1 MGDFKIRPGIDLMTD
16 EFGTGPAVERM
27 HTYLVR
33 LRMWLNKGES
43 VRWQSSWGLI
53 DRARLEDDGLT
64 LITDLRIDRAS
75 LIGGLFYGVQ
85 GMRVGGIRK
94 LRLSPHLAYG
104 ERGIP
109 GIIPMNA
116 VLVVEIH
123 VLEERK

>member
-1 MGDFKIRPGIDLMTD
+1 MTN
-16 EFGTGPAVERM
+16 EPGTGPAVERM

-85 GMRVGGIRK
+85 GMRVVTENCDFLLI
-94 LRLSPHLAYG
+94 
-104 ERGIP
+104 
-109 GIIPMNA
+109 
-116 VLVVEIH
+116 
-123 VLEERK
+123 